1 MNPPNNPRPKHTD
14 HRSADL
20 SSDETARYS
29 RHLMLPEV
37 GLDGQK
43 RLKASRV
50 LVIGAGGLGS
60 PVALYLAA
68 AGVGTIGL
76 ADFDRVEAHNLQRQI
91 LHRDQDIG
99 RPKIESGARTLS
111 GINPNVRI
119 RLHPDGVT
127 AANVIDLFS
136 SYDLVVDGSDNFPT
150 RYLNTDAAHLTGRP
164 LVYGSLFRF
173 EGRVSLFDTRAG
185 GPCYRCLFP
194 APPEP
199 GTVPNCAEAGILGAL
214 CGVIG
219 SLQAMEAIKS
229 IVGIEPSLRGTLLV
243 VDALEMQFQRLRIR
257 SDPDCPLCSDTP
269 IITEITP
276 DRYEP
281 TCSEGSRESLPPE
294 MDPIDVHHRLETN
307 PEDIVIDVREPFE
320 LAICRIENA
329 MHVPMRQ
336 IPGAIDTLP
345 QDRQIYVLCHHGHRS
360 LRVMQFLNDQGF
372 AKVTNIRGGIDA
384 WARTV
389 DASLKRY

>member
-1 MNPPNNPRPKHTD
+1 MNPSDNPRPKKTD
-14 HRSADL
+14 HRSVEL

-29 RHLMLPEV
+29 RHVMLPEV
-37 GLDGQK
+37 GLDGQR

-60 PVALYLAA
+60 PAALYLAA

-91 LHRDQDIG
+91 LHREEDIG
-99 RPKIESGARTLS
+99 CLKTESGARTLS
-111 GINPNVRI
+111 GINPNISV

-136 SYDLVVDGSDNFPT
+136 EYDLLVDGSDNFPT

-164 LVYGSLFRF
+164 LVYGSLFRY
-173 EGRVSLFDTRAG
+173 EGQVSLFDTRAG

-194 APPEP
+194 EPPEP
-199 GTVPNCAEAGILGAL
+199 GAVPNCAETGVFGAL
-214 CGVIG
+214 CGMVG

-229 IVGIEPSLRGTLLV
+229 IVGIEQSLRGTLLV
-243 VDALEMQFQRLRIR
+243 IDALEMQFQRLHMRH
-257 SDPDCPLCSDTP
+257 DPDCPLCSGTP
-269 IITEITP
+269 TITGIDP
-276 DRYEP
+276 DRYEAI
-281 TCSEGSRESLPPE
+281 CSEETEEALPVE
-294 MDPIDVHHRLETN
+294 MDPTDVHQHLETD
-307 PEDIVIDVREPFE
+307 PTSIVVDVREPFE
-320 LAICRIENA
+320 FAICRLENA
-329 MHVPMRQ
+329 VHIPMRQ
-336 IPGAIDTLP
+336 IPEAIDKLSR
-345 QDRQIYVLCHHGHRS
+345 DGQIFVMCHHGHRS
-360 LRVMQFLNDQGF
+360 LRVLRFLNDQGF

-389 DASLKRY
+389 DSGMKRY

>member
-1 MNPPNNPRPKHTD
+1 MNPPDDPQTNQTYHQ
-14 HRSADL
+14 SVEL

-60 PVALYLAA
+60 PAALYLAA

-91 LHRDQDIG
+91 LHREEDIG

-111 GINPNVRI
+111 GINPNIRI

-136 SYDLVVDGSDNFPT
+136 EYDLVVDGSDNFPT
-150 RYLNTDAAHLTGRP
+150 RYLTTDAAHLTGRP

-173 EGRVSLFDTRAG
+173 EGQVSLFDTRAG

-194 APPEP
+194 EPPEP
-199 GTVPNCAEAGILGAL
+199 GRVPNCAEAGIFGAL
-214 CGVIG
+214 CGVVG

-229 IVGIEPSLRGTLLV
+229 IVGIEQSLRGTLLV
-243 VDALEMQFQRLRIR
+243 IDALEMQFQRLRIR
-257 SDPDCPLCSDTP
+257 PDPGCPLCSGRPT
-269 IITEITP
+269 ITGINP
-276 DRYEP
+276 DRYEA
-281 TCSEGSRESLPPE
+281 TGREETEEHLPAE
-294 MDPIDVHHRLETN
+294 MDPADVHQNLETD
-307 PEDIVIDVREPFE
+307 PEGIVVDVREPFE
-320 LAICRIENA
+320 FAICRLENA
-329 MHVPMRQ
+329 MHIPMRQ
-336 IPGAIDTLP
+336 IPEAVDTLP
-345 QDRQIYVLCHHGHRS
+345 RDRQIFVMCHHGHRS

-372 AKVTNIRGGIDA
+372 DKVTNIRGGIDA

-389 DASLKRY
+389 DSGMKRY

>member
-1 MNPPNNPRPKHTD
+1 MNPPNSPRPEHTG
-14 HRSADL
+14 DL
-20 SSDETARYS
+20 SSDEAARYS

-91 LHRDQDIG
+91 LHQDKDIG

-127 AANVIDLFS
+127 AANAIDLFS
-136 SYDLVVDGSDNFPT
+136 SYDLIVDGSDNFPT

-173 EGRVSLFDTRAG
+173 EGQVSLFDTHAG

-194 APPEP
+194 EPPEP
-199 GTVPNCAEAGILGAL
+199 GTVQNCAEAGIFGAL
-214 CGVIG
+214 CGVVG

-229 IVGIEPSLRGTLLV
+229 IVGIKQSLRGTLLV
-243 VDALEMQFQRLRIR
+243 VDALDMQFQRLRIR
-257 SDPDCPLCSDTP
+257 PDPDCPLCSDAP
-269 IITEITP
+269 IITEISP

-281 TCSEGSRESLPPE
+281 TGSEGPREHLPPE
-294 MDPIDVHHRLETN
+294 MDPIDVHQRLETN
-307 PEDIVIDVREPFE
+307 PEDILVDVREAFE
-320 LAICRIENA
+320 LSICRIENA
-329 MHVPMRQ
+329 VHVPMRQ
-336 IPGAIDTLP
+336 VPGAIDTLP

-372 AKVTNIRGGIDA
+372 TKVTNIRGGIDA